1 MKGRAIGLDV
11 GTKTIG
17 VAFSDPLG
25 IAAHPHST
33 LSRKGV
39 RRDCD
44 ALMALVEAKGG
55 VQHVIVGMPFEL
67 DGTEE
72 RMARLARQIGVE
84 LGGRLGLAPVYID
97 ERFSSVEAE
106 EALLRLDVSRKK
118 RKQVIDQ
125 AAAILILQ
133 SWLDHGDWTGAA

>member
-1 MKGRAIGLDV
+1 MRGRAIGLDV

-17 VAFSDPLG
+17 IAFSDPLG

-33 LSRKGV
+33 LTREGV
-39 RRDCD
+39 NKDCTRLQAIINEKD
-44 ALMALVEAKGG
+44 GVE
-55 VQHVIVGMPFEL
+55 HVVVGMPFEL

-72 RMARLARQIGVE
+72 RMAKLARQVGDE
-84 LGGRLGLAPVYID
+84 LGKRLGLTPVYID

-106 EALLRLDVSRKK
+106 EALLRLDLSRKK

-133 SWLDHGDWTGAA
+133 SWLDHGDWTQAR

>member
-33 LSRKGV
+33 LSRQGV

-55 VQHVIVGMPFEL
+55 VEHVIVGMPFEL

-84 LGGRLGLAPVYID
+84 LGGRLDITPVYID

-106 EALLRLDVSRKK
+106 EALLRLDLSRKK

-133 SWLDHGDWTGAA
+133 SWLDHGDWTGAG